1 MNLPSALV
9 SQVKE
14 GKVVVLLGSGASLDS
29 TAEHGGPPPS
39 SEQLAALLASKFL
52 SPSHSKHD
60 LMTVAELAISETS
73 LPTVQDYIASLL
85 SDLKPSP
92 GHRLL
97 PTFRWRGL
105 ATTNYD
111 RLIEV
116 AYEHDRGRAQNLSP
130 VISDAD
136 NMDDALRGRD
146 RLVLLKLHGCVS
158 RTRDERV
165 PFILTPDQYI
175 THRRHRNNLFRTLKE
190 WGADSTL
197 VAIGHSLRDPDLR
210 QILLE
215 LEELGDSRP
224 RHYVVGPDFTDEE
237 ERLWGSR
244 RITAIRGTFSEFLT
258 ELDSQIPSPLRRV
271 PTPHDEHPLERLL
284 GHTLSED
291 TREYLG
297 SGADFVH
304 SAMNVG
310 GVQPSDFYRGMSPD
324 WAAIEQGLDVRRR
337 LVDTLLY
344 DVVLT
349 DESDRQSRVE
359 FFVIRAEAGA
369 GKTIC
374 LQRVAWEAATDAE
387 RLCLFVGRL
396 GYLDFD
402 AVAEIAESSSDRLF
416 VFVDNAAENVAPL
429 DQFLRRARR
438 DDLPITVVSAE
449 RQNEWNIYCERLEE
463 HLTAHY
469 RLHYLNEEEIR
480 VLIRLL
486 ETHRSLGYLAELDE
500 EQRMQQFTQRA
511 GRQLLVALLEA
522 TRGQSFEEILV
533 DEYDRIVPESA
544 RSLYLSVC
552 VLNRLDIPVRAG
564 LISRVHGIP
573 FSEFRD
579 QLFAPL
585 EHVVRVRE
593 DKKIGDYVYL
603 ARHPLIA
610 QVVFDRILTSRDR
623 RFDEYLRLVTSLNL
637 SYSTDMAAFRRMIR
651 GRVILDLFP
660 DHDDATA
667 IFNAAL
673 DIAPSDVH
681 VLHQRGIYEMRRPN
695 GNLAGAHD
703 LLREAARL
711 SPQDLTIVHSLAELE
726 RRRGELAINEVQRR
740 RHRDEAVRLAR
751 TLRTDAVQGPYG
763 YHTILKTKMDD
774 LREVLGRSDDGAAD
788 IDRTIQDIE
797 ETLAASRQRFPED
810 EYILA
815 AEAEFAGI
823 LRDDERARLA
833 LERAFQRNNR
843 SPYIASRLARVLQE
857 SGQVEDAVGV
867 LEAAVEANSGNQ
879 QLNYAYAQM
888 LRQAGRDTP
897 DTMIHHLRRAF
908 VPGDRNYEAQFWYA
922 CYLYMKDTPDTV
934 IEARNIFRTL
944 WSGSMPYRT
953 KSRVRAHFTAAD
965 GTRVS
970 FAGFVRRREDRH
982 GWIQRDGAGDSVMVR
997 SDDIDA
1003 GAWEALKERQRVR
1016 FEIGFSFGGP
1026 VAVSVS
1032 PVGGY

>member
-1 MNLPSALV
+1 MNLPGPLISEV
-9 SQVKE
+9 RE
-14 GKVVVLLGSGASLDS
+14 GKVVLLLGSGASRDA

-39 SEQLAALLASKFL
+39 SDQLAELLARKFL
-52 SPSHSKHD
+52 SPSHTKYD
-60 LMTVAELAISETS
+60 LMAVAELAISETS
-73 LPTVQDYIASLL
+73 LPTVQEYVASLL

-92 GHRLL
+92 GHTLL

-111 RLIEV
+111 RLVEV
-116 AYEHDRGRAQNLSP
+116 AYDQDRQRAQNLSP

-136 NMDDALRGRD
+136 SMDDALRGKD
-146 RLVLLKLHGCVS
+146 RLALLKLHGCVS
-158 RTRDERV
+158 RARDEQI

-175 THRRHRNNLFRTLKE
+175 THRKHRNNLFRTLKE

-215 LEELGDSRP
+215 LEELGASRP
-224 RHYVVGPDFTDEE
+224 RYYLVGPDFTDEE
-237 ERLWGSR
+237 KRLWESR
-244 RITAIRGTFSEFLT
+244 RITPLRGTLSDFLN
-258 ELDSQIPSPLRRV
+258 ELDGQIPSPLRRV

-284 GHTLSED
+284 GRTLSED
-291 TREYLG
+291 TREYFEA
-297 SGADFVH
+297 GADFVH
-304 SAMNVG
+304 SSMNVG
-310 GVQPSDFYRGMSPD
+310 GVQPSDFYRGLSPD

-369 GKTIC
+369 GKTLC
-374 LQRVAWEAATDAE
+374 LQRVAWEAAIEAE
-387 RLCLFVGRL
+387 HLCLFVGRL
-396 GYLDFD
+396 GYLNFD
-402 AVAEIAESSSDRLF
+402 AVAEVAGASESRLF
-416 VFVDNAAENVAPL
+416 VFVDNAAENVAAL
-429 DQFLRRARR
+429 DQFIRRARR

-449 RQNEWNIYCERLEE
+449 RQNEWNIYCDRLEE
-463 HLTAHY
+463 HVTAYY
-469 RLHYLNEEEIR
+469 RINYLNQEEIR
-480 VLIRLL
+480 NLIQLL
-486 ETHRSLGYLAELDE
+486 ETHRSLGYLAELGE
-500 EQRMQQFTQRA
+500 EQRVEQFTERA

-522 TRGQSFEEILV
+522 TRGQSFEDILV
-533 DEYDRIVPESA
+533 DEYDRIAPERA
-544 RSLYLSVC
+544 RSLYLTVC

-564 LISRVHGIP
+564 LMSRVHGIP
-573 FSEFRD
+573 FTEFRE

-593 DKKIGDYVYL
+593 DKRIGDYVYL

-610 QVVFDRILTSRDR
+610 QVVFDRILQSRER

-637 SYSTDMAAFRRMIR
+637 SYSTDTAAFRRMIR

-660 DHDDATA
+660 DHSDASA
-667 IFNAAL
+667 IFDAAM
-673 DIAPSDVH
+673 DVAPSDVH

-695 GNLAGAHD
+695 GNLGGAHD
-703 LLREAARL
+703 LLREAANL
-711 SPQDLTIVHSLAELE
+711 SRQDLTIVHSLAELE
-726 RRRGELAINEVQRR
+726 RRRGELAANEVQRR

-763 YHTILKTKMDD
+763 YHTMLKTRMDG
-774 LREVLGRSDDGAAD
+774 LRELLGRSDDGAAD

-797 ETLAASRQRFPED
+797 ETLTASQQRFPEE

-815 AEAEFAGI
+815 AEAEFASI
-823 LRDDERARLA
+823 LRDDERARSA
-833 LERAFQRNNR
+833 LERAFQRNTR

-857 SGQVEDAVGV
+857 SGQAEDAVGV
-867 LEAAVEANSGNQ
+867 LEAAVEANSGSQ
-879 QLNYAYAQM
+879 QLHFAYAQM
-888 LRQAGRDTP
+888 LRQAGRDRA

-922 CYLYMKDTPDTV
+922 CYLYMKDTSETV
-934 IEARNIFRTL
+934 NEARNVFRTL
-944 WSGSMPYRT
+944 WSGSLPYRT
-953 KSRVRAHFTAAD
+953 KTRVRAHFTDA
-965 GTRVS
+965 GGKRVS
-970 FAGFVRRREDRH
+970 FTGFLRRREDRH
-982 GWIQRDGAGDSVMVR
+982 GWIRRDGAGDSVMVR
-997 SDDIDA
+997 SEDI
-1003 GAWEALKERQRVR
+1003 GAETWETLKERQQVR

-1026 VAVSVS
+1026 VADGVSVI
-1032 PVGGY
+1032 GGN